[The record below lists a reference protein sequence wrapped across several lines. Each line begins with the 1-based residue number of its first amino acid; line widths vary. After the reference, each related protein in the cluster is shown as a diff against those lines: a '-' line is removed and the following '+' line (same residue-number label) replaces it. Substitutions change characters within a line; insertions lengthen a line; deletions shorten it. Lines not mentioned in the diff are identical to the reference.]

1 MNHNKKVIPIAL
13 AADNNYAMPMAV
25 TKTSILTNA
34 KIDSFYDFYL
44 LIPSDFSVE
53 NKEKLKK
60 LQNKYLCK
68 IK

>member
-25 TKTSILTNA
+25 TITSILTNA
-34 KIDSFYDFYL
+34 NKDTFYDFYL

-60 LQNKYLCK
+60 LQNNISAK
-68 IK
+68 